1 MRARKWWEWR
11 RLRLRLKTSYLAVL
25 LAGVAIGQT
34 PQIESSDVE
43 RVGAHIACQCGGCKE
58 SVSCPMAKRGCSF
71 CVPAKAKIYKMQA
84 AGLSDASI
92 IDVYKKEF
100 GDKIYLADPSSFF
113 WITPTLVIVLG
124 VIGIFYFVRRN
135 QRPKLVPAAFTT
147 HDPALDKY
155 RDEIDREM
163 NKW

>member
-1 MRARKWWEWR
+1 M
-11 RLRLRLKTSYLAVL
+11 LLL
-25 LAGVAIGQT
+25 LAAIATSQT

-71 CVPAKAKIYKMQA
+71 CVPAKAKIYKMQS
-84 AGLSDASI
+84 AGMSDSAI
-92 IDVYKKEF
+92 IDIYKKEF
-100 GDKIYLADPSSFF
+100 GDKVYLADPSSFF
-113 WITPTLVIVLG
+113 WLTPTFVIILG
-124 VIGIFYFVRRN
+124 VLGIFYFVRRN
-135 QRPKLVPAAFTT
+135 QRGTLVAVPAG
-147 HDPALDKY
+147 HDASLDKY

>member
-1 MRARKWWEWR
+1 
-11 RLRLRLKTSYLAVL
+11 LKTSFLLLL
-25 LAGVAIGQT
+25 LASVGIGQT

-58 SVSCPMAKRGCSF
+58 SVSCPMAKRGCGF

-84 AGLSDASI
+84 AGLSDSAI
-92 IDVYKKEF
+92 IDTYKKEF
-100 GDKIYLADPSSFF
+100 GDKVYLADPSSFF
-113 WITPTLVIVLG
+113 WLTPTLVIVLG
-124 VIGIFYFVRRN
+124 VFGIFSFVRRN
-135 QRPKLVPAAFTT
+135 QRGALVAAPVG

-155 RDEIDREM
+155 QDEIDREM

>member
-1 MRARKWWEWR
+1 M
-11 RLRLRLKTSYLAVL
+11 RLKTSFLLLL
-25 LAGVAIGQT
+25 LASVGIGQT

-58 SVSCPMAKRGCSF
+58 SVSCPMAKRGCGF

-84 AGLSDASI
+84 AGLSDSAI
-92 IDVYKKEF
+92 IDTYKKEF
-100 GDKIYLADPSSFF
+100 GDKVYLADPSSFF
-113 WITPTLVIVLG
+113 WLTPTLVIVLG
-124 VIGIFYFVRRN
+124 VFGIFYFVRRN
-135 QRPKLVPAAFTT
+135 QRGALVAAPVG

-155 RDEIDREM
+155 QDEIDREM

>member
-1 MRARKWWEWR
+1 M
-11 RLRLRLKTSYLAVL
+11 RLKTSLLSVCLA
-25 LAGVAIGQT
+25 AVAIGQT

-58 SVSCPMAKRGCSF
+58 SVSCPMAKKGCGF
-71 CVPAKAKIYKMQA
+71 CVPAKARIYKMQA
-84 AGLSDASI
+84 AGMSDSSI

-100 GDKIYLADPSSFF
+100 GEKVYLADPSSFF
-113 WITPTLVIVLG
+113 WLTPTLVIVLG
-124 VIGIFYFVRRN
+124 ILGIFYFVRRS
-135 QRPKLVPAAFTT
+135 QRSKQLVPAVAQ
-147 HDPALDKY
+147 DPSLDKY

>member
-1 MRARKWWEWR
+1 
-11 RLRLRLKTSYLAVL
+11 LRLKTSFMLLL
-25 LAGVAIGQT
+25 LAAIATSQT

-71 CVPAKAKIYKMQA
+71 CVPAKAKIYKMQS
-84 AGLSDASI
+84 AGMSDSAI
-92 IDVYKKEF
+92 IDIYKKEF
-100 GDKIYLADPSSFF
+100 GDKVYLADPSSFF
-113 WITPTLVIVLG
+113 WLTPTFVIILG
-124 VIGIFYFVRRN
+124 VLGIFYFVRRN
-135 QRPKLVPAAFTT
+135 QRGTLVAVPAG
-147 HDPALDKY
+147 HDASLDKY

>member
-1 MRARKWWEWR
+1 
-11 RLRLRLKTSYLAVL
+11 LRLKTSFMLLL
-25 LAGVAIGQT
+25 LAAIATSQT

-71 CVPAKAKIYKMQA
+71 CVPAKAKIYKMQS
-84 AGLSDASI
+84 AGMSDSAI
-92 IDVYKKEF
+92 IDIYKKEF
-100 GDKIYLADPSSFF
+100 GDKVYLADPSSFF
-113 WITPTLVIVLG
+113 WLTPTFVIILG
-124 VIGIFYFVRRN
+124 VLGIFYFVRRN
-135 QRPKLVPAAFTT
+135 QRGTLVAVPAGNDAS
-147 HDPALDKY
+147 LDKY